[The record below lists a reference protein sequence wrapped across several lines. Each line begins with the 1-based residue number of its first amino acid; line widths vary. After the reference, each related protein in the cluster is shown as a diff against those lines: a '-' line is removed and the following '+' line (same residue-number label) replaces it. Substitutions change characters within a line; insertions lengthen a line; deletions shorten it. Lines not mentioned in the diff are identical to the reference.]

1 MADFR
6 AAGMA
11 DDPKVF
17 LRRALIFLVVL
28 AAVLALVF
36 GINAAM
42 GSNTL
47 NISMRTQSVAGGIGS
62 GSPVILNGAQVGKV
76 QKVSLV
82 SGSDKRV
89 VLAIDK
95 SKVPDKSLLSSA
107 LNVSYAPWN
116 LFGISS
122 VILQTNPGGVQLA
135 NNSTFYPDTPSD
147 ATLTT
152 LLRQLSDTQN
162 EAFAPHLGAVLQQAN
177 IITTGLMPIIGVV
190 GKVLQNLADTQRIPT
205 AQTLPVLAQTLAGVN
220 GMIAPFMDALG
231 NFVQWPEP
239 LRPGYTDQQN
249 ASMTA
254 LSTTFADQLIQLA
267 GGPGLAQLTPTTP
280 IFTELFNRILATFPD
295 ATRNG
300 EELQTL
306 IQRIRAAM
314 PNGPNGPVLNIDVI
328 VRGATGGAG

>member
-11 DDPKVF
+11 EDPKVF
-17 LRRALIFLVVL
+17 LRRALIFIVALAVVVA
-28 AAVLALVF
+28 AAV
-36 GINAAM
+36 GINAAL
-42 GSNTL
+42 GSDTMK
-47 NISMRTQSVAGGIGS
+47 ISMRTQSVAGGIGS
-62 GSPVILNGAQVGKV
+62 GSPVLLNGAQVGKV
-76 QKVSLV
+76 QSVSLV
-82 SGSDKRV
+82 SGTDKRV

-95 SKVPDKSLLSSA
+95 AKVPDRSLLSSTLA
-107 LNVSYAPWN
+107 VSYAPWN

-135 NNSTFYPDTPSD
+135 NNSTFYPDTPND

-177 IITTGLMPIIGVV
+177 IMTIGLMPIIGVV
-190 GKVLQNLADTQRIPT
+190 GKVLQSVTDTQRIPT
-205 AQTLPVLAQTLAGVN
+205 EQTLPVLAQTLAGVN
-220 GMIAPFMDALG
+220 GMINPFMNGLT
-231 NFVQWPEP
+231 NFLNWPEP
-239 LRPGYTDQQN
+239 LQPGYTDVQD
-249 ASMTA
+249 ASLNE
-254 LSTTFADQLIQLA
+254 LSTTFVEQLTQLA
-267 GGPGLAQLTPTTP
+267 GAPGLAQLTPTTP
-280 IFTELFNRILATFPD
+280 IFTDLLNRIIATFPD

-306 IQRIRAAM
+306 VQRIRAAM